1 MRGSSRWISPLSL
14 ADRIRRDDPPSA
26 VDGRGDWSDAV
37 EAHCMELTLHV
48 CLGTMADRWPDATD
62 GYSFR
67 FFSSEQVDQILR
79 DGLRRGRE
87 GSHAAIERILKHEP
101 GLQRAELWQRNGW
114 RGKRE
119 AVRELLRR
127 HPDWRPHLIWRRAAK
142 LGLVRPRTKRCPERY
157 RRRWSEDED
166 RVLLNLAGYRKL
178 RMIAKL
184 LHRSERGV
192 RYRLAVLG
200 KSGRVHFDGYAR
212 RALAEQLHFGR
223 RTIQRLIVEGL
234 LEVRDPR
241 ITPESLRALRRS
253 GRLTSLQL
261 HHESEKRTSHAVMEQ
276 KAGATGDVENRS
288 SDVNDTS
295 IYSRKASRARR
306 VWTEVSRALNVTLEA
321 VESLIVARSLKVYD
335 PRITERSLINF
346 CRRNG
351 SLINWEL
358 LDGETQDWLQSSMDL
373 DRSAGQNA
381 AARLNAFRKHALVV
395 RRCTEC
401 GRSIRGN
408 AFFRHIKRCGSPKSQ
423 GIKTPSP
430 VDVRQRP

>member
-1 MRGSSRWISPLSL
+1 
-14 ADRIRRDDPPSA
+14 
-26 VDGRGDWSDAV
+26 
-37 EAHCMELTLHV
+37 MELTLHV

-101 GLQRAELWQRNGW
+101 GLQRAELWQRIRQLKNLTPGPKYRRSVWGLEDEKILCEGYQNGW